1 MKEDGLFTFERV
13 HLEKPR
19 LACQVIL
26 DLASERFI
34 SDCLETEL
42 DVLRDR
48 IDLALLLPDRPG
60 APA

>member
-1 MKEDGLFTFERV
+1 MGLFAFERV
-13 HLEKPR
+13 HLEKLR

-26 DLASERFI
+26 DLAAEDFI
-34 SDCLETEL
+34 SDCLEEEL

-48 IDLALLLPDRPG
+48 VDLALLLPDRSS